1 MLAVTFEKDKKMGC
15 LLVGTF
21 FDTDGV
27 FSILSFALLVC
38 VFLLFLERGLVGELE
53 RVGEL
58 ETRAFCYY
66 VFA

>member
-38 VFLLFLERGLVGELE
+38 VFLLFLERGLVGE
-53 RVGEL
+53 
-58 ETRAFCYY
+58 
-66 VFA
+66 